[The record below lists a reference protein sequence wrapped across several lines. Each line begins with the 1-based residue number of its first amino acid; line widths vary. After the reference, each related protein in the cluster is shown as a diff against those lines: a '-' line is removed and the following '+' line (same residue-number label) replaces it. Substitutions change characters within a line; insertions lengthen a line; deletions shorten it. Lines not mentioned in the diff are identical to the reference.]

1 MLLKIFQRKWVIL
14 VVLLLPIAIY
24 VLRYDKGQQ
33 LSFLDN
39 YNDKH
44 HLNKSPVEVNVSFKQ
59 LEHLANMPDTFL
71 HSTKNGYKKNNEQ
84 PSILLAEQTTDKQ
97 GSNQQQNS
105 LQLVNQPEKIDKQQ
119 SKLPTKKVEQKQS
132 TLLPKDK
139 QGSEQQQNPPQ
150 LVNQPAIIDKQQS
163 KLPATNVEQ
172 KQSTLLPKDKQGSE
186 QQQNSPQLNQPAIID
201 KQQSKLATK
210 KVEQKQ
216 SALLPKDKQ
225 GSEQQQNPPQLVNQP
240 AIIDKQQS
248 KLPAT
253 NVEQKQSTLLPK
265 DKQDSKQQ
273 QNSAIQPVKIDQV
286 LVSLSKKDSKFK
298 NYITK
303 NLSSSQVEDLLQQMG
318 VNNLTSRKAQNQFLQ
333 CGGMLILRRLNGL
346 DPQTSI
352 SLIPSH
358 QHCKNMS
365 FKSSGPLVSLSSIPG
380 SGNSWVRQLLE
391 AATGI
396 YTGAIYC
403 DPTYVSDGM
412 IGEFVQ
418 TNNVLAVKIH
428 FNIPSATKKTLNND
442 KSIYIVR
449 SPFGAILAEH
459 TRGLLVSSR
468 KSAESHVIEIDFKY
482 GMCIMIIEK

>member
-1 MLLKIFQRKWVIL
+1 MLLRIFQKKWVIL

-33 LSFLDN
+33 LSFLDD
-39 YNDKH
+39 YNDKR
-44 HLNKSPVEVNVSFKQ
+44 HLNMLPAEVNVSFKL
-59 LEHLANMPDTFL
+59 LEHLANKPDTFL
-71 HSTKNGYKKNNEQ
+71 HSTKNGYDEQ
-84 PSILLAEQTTDKQ
+84 QSFLSTEQTSDKQ
-97 GSNQQQNS
+97 GNNQQQNS
-105 LQLVNQPEKIDKQQ
+105 LQLVNQPEKIYKRQ
-119 SKLPTKKVEQKQS
+119 SKLQTKR
-132 TLLPKDK
+132 
-139 QGSEQQQNPPQ
+139 
-150 LVNQPAIIDKQQS
+150 
-163 KLPATNVEQ
+163 
-172 KQSTLLPKDKQGSE
+172 
-186 QQQNSPQLNQPAIID
+186 
-201 KQQSKLATK
+201 
-210 KVEQKQ
+210 
-216 SALLPKDKQ
+216 
-225 GSEQQQNPPQLVNQP
+225 
-240 AIIDKQQS
+240 
-248 KLPAT
+248 
-253 NVEQKQSTLLPK
+253 VEQKQSTLLPK

-273 QNSAIQPVKIDQV
+273 QNSAIQPVKINQV
-286 LVSLSKKDSKFK
+286 LVSLSEKDSIFK
-298 NYITK
+298 NYIAK

-333 CGGMLILRRLNGL
+333 CGGMLTLRRLNGL

-352 SLIPSH
+352 LGIPSH

-428 FNIPSATKKTLNND
+428 FNIPSATKNLLNND

-449 SPFGAILAEH
+449 SPFGTILAEH
-459 TRGLLVSSR
+459 TRHILAHSR
-468 KSAESHVIEIDFKY
+468 KKTESHVMEIDFKY